1 MADKT
6 LQTIRDV
13 GLIPVIR
20 ANSADEAHG
29 IVDAVKAAGVNVIEI
44 TMTVPGAIEIMREVA
59 AASDDVL
66 LGAGTVLDPETA
78 RLAILAGAKF
88 IVTPT
93 LNVDVI
99 RMVKR
104 YGLVVCPGALTPT
117 EVITAWEA
125 GADVVK
131 VFPCDAM
138 GGASYIKALKGPL
151 PQVRLIPT
159 GGVDLDTAASF
170 LEAGAEALGV
180 GSAMLPKDAIANKDW
195 DRIAGLAQQF
205 MEIVGKARQ

>member
-29 IVDAVKAAGVNVIEI
+29 IVGAVKAAGVNVIEI

-138 GGASYIKALKGPL
+138 GGASYLKALKGPL

-180 GSAMLPKDAIANKDW
+180 GSAMLPKDAITNKDW
-195 DRIAGLAQQF
+195 DRITGLAQQF

>member
-1 MADKT
+1 
-6 LQTIRDV
+6 
-13 GLIPVIR
+13 
-20 ANSADEAHG
+20 
-29 IVDAVKAAGVNVIEI
+29 
-44 TMTVPGAIEIMREVA
+44 
-59 AASDDVL
+59 
-66 LGAGTVLDPETA
+66 
-78 RLAILAGAKF
+78 
-88 IVTPT
+88 